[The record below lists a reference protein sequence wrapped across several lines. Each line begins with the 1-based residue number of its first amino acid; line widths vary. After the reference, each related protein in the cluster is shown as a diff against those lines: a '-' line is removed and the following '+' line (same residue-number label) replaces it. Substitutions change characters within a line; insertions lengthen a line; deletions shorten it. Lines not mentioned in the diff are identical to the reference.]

1 MSKAEQT
8 MHQVSLDLA
17 KTLGVIRGVEQALI
31 DSQREPFSDLG
42 LALQV
47 AANDLERSII
57 ALDTA

>member
-47 AANDLERSII
+47 AGNDLERSVIT
-57 ALDTA
+57 LDTA